1 MKRNV
6 LNSPGLL
13 ELKKR
18 RHKVFLNKIFIFLF
32 GILVIFFSL
41 AYLSRLNKLNI
52 NEVEILGNKV
62 LDTEI
67 LKKAVD
73 KQITGKYL
81 WLFPKTN
88 IFIYPKNTLKNN
100 LQDEFKRIK
109 DMSLTIKNTKT
120 LEVSLTEREAKYTW
134 CGEMPDSAVKPL
146 ETSGFTAEDQK
157 CYFVDE
163 DGYVFDEAPY
173 FSGNVYFKFYGTL
186 SESYFS
192 KQNFKQLISFR
203 DVLVGMG
210 LKPIALYA
218 TNDGDIQIF
227 LLSTNLSSLEPKIL
241 LKADAD
247 FQNVAENLQAALDT
261 EPLKSKFKNKYST
274 LEYIDLRFGN
284 KVYDKFSQ

>member
-18 RHKVFLNKIFIFLF
+18 RHKVFLNKILILLF
-32 GILVIFFSL
+32 GVLVIFFSL
-41 AYLSRLNKLNI
+41 AYLSHLNRLNI

-62 LDTEI
+62 LDTET
-67 LKKAVD
+67 LKIAV
-73 KQITGKYL
+73 KEQITGKYL

-88 IFIYPKNTLKNN
+88 IFLYPKNTIKND
-100 LQDEFKRIK
+100 LQDQFKRIK
-109 DMSLTIKNTKT
+109 DINLTIKNTKI
-120 LEVSLTEREAKYTW
+120 LEISLTEREAKYTW
-134 CGEMPDSAVKPL
+134 CGDSAEARL
-146 ETSGFTAEDQK
+146 SQNSENK

-173 FSGNVYFKFYGTL
+173 FSGNIYFKFYGTQT
-186 SESYFS
+186 ESYFS

-210 LKPIALYA
+210 LKPIAMYV
-218 TNDGDIQIF
+218 TNDGDIQVH
-227 LLSTNLSSLEPKIL
+227 LSSTNPLSMEPKII

-247 FQNVAENLQAALDT
+247 FKNVAENLQAALDT

-284 KVYDKFSQ
+284 KVYDKFQ

>member
-18 RHKVFLNKIFIFLF
+18 RHKVFFNKILILLF
-32 GILVIFFSL
+32 GVLVIFFSL
-41 AYLSRLNKLNI
+41 VYLSHLNRLNI
-52 NEVEILGNKV
+52 SEVEIFGNKV
-62 LDTEI
+62 LDTET
-67 LKKAVD
+67 LKEAVD
-73 KQITGKYL
+73 REIAGKYL

-88 IFIYPKNTLKNN
+88 IFIYPKNTIKNGLHN
-100 LQDEFKRIK
+100 EFKRIK
-109 DMSLTIKNTKT
+109 DISLTIKNTKT

-134 CGEMPDSAVKPL
+134 CGEDSSDVGRPVSGRP
-146 ETSGFTAEDQK
+146 TSEEK

-192 KQNFKQLISFR
+192 KQNFKQLILFR

-210 LKPIALYA
+210 LKPIALY
-218 TNDGDIQIF
+218 TTKDGDIQIF
-227 LLSTNLSSLEPKIL
+227 LSSVNPSLIEPKII

-284 KVYDKFSQ
+284 KVYDKFQ

>member
-18 RHKVFLNKIFIFLF
+18 RHKVFLNKILILLIVVLAFFIL
-32 GILVIFFSL
+32 LVF
-41 AYLSRLNKLNI
+41 LSRLKNI
-52 NEVEILGNKV
+52 NISEVDIVGNKV
-62 LDTEI
+62 LDTET
-67 LKKAVD
+67 LKSAVD
-73 KQITGKYL
+73 KKISGKYI

-88 IFIYPKNTLKNN
+88 IFIYPQNTIKNE
-100 LQDEFKRIK
+100 LQNEFKRIK
-109 DMSLTIKNTKT
+109 NINLKIKDTKT
-120 LEVSLTEREAKYTW
+120 LGISLIEREAKYTW
-134 CGEMPDSAVKPL
+134 CGSTDVGRPNFGRP
-146 ETSGFTAEDQK
+146 TSVDNTEQ

-163 DGYVFDEAPY
+163 DGYVFDQAPY
-173 FSGNVYFKFYGTL
+173 FSGNVYFKFYGTQ

-192 KQNFKQLISFR
+192 KQNFKQLILFR

-210 LKPIALYA
+210 LKPIAMYA
-218 TNDGDIQIF
+218 TNDGDLQVF
-227 LLSTNLSSLEPKIL
+227 LSGKNSSGTEPKII

-284 KVYDKFSQ
+284 KVYDKFQ

>member
-18 RHKVFLNKIFIFLF
+18 RHKVFLKKILILLLGVIVIFL
-32 GILVIFFSL
+32 SL
-41 AYLSRLNKLNI
+41 AYLSHLNKLNI
-52 NEVEILGNKV
+52 SEIDIVGNKV
-62 LDTEI
+62 LDTET
-67 LKKAVD
+67 LKIAV
-73 KQITGKYL
+73 KEQITGKYL

-88 IFIYPKNTLKNN
+88 IFLYPQNTIKNE
-100 LQDEFKRIK
+100 LQNEFKRIK
-109 DMSLTIKNTKT
+109 DISLLIKNTKT
-120 LEVSLTEREAKYTW
+120 LQISLTERVALYTW
-134 CGEMPDSAVKPL
+134 CGENF
-146 ETSGFTAEDQK
+146 SGVGIPQGSPTPEKENK

-173 FSGNVYFKFYGTL
+173 FSGNIYFKFYGAQ

-210 LKPIALYA
+210 LKPVALYV
-218 TNDGDIQIF
+218 TDDGDIQIF
-227 LLSTNLSSLEPKIL
+227 LSSMNSSRAEPKII

-284 KVYDKFSQ
+284 KVYDKFQ

>member
-13 ELKKR
+13 EFKKR
-18 RHKVFLNKIFIFLF
+18 RHKVFLKKILLLLF
-32 GILVIFFSL
+32 GILAFFSL
-41 AYLSRLNKLNI
+41 LAFLSRLDNFNI
-52 NEVEILGNKV
+52 NSVKILGNNV
-62 LDTEI
+62 LETEAI
-67 LKKAVD
+67 EKLVNE
-73 KQITGKYL
+73 QMSGYYL
-81 WLFPKTN
+81 WFFPKTN
-88 IFIYPKNTLKNN
+88 FILYPQDTLVKELKNK
-100 LQDEFKRIK
+100 FKRIK
-109 DMSLTIKNTKT
+109 DISINDKNIKT

-134 CGEMPDSAVKPL
+134 CGDSAEL
-146 ETSGFTAEDQK
+146 RFLQDSENK

-173 FSGNVYFKFYGTL
+173 FSGNIYFKFYGTQ

-203 DVLVGMG
+203 DVLVDMG
-210 LKPIALYA
+210 LKPIALYM

-227 LLSTNLSSLEPKIL
+227 LSSMNPSSMEPKII

-247 FQNVAENLQAALDT
+247 FQNVAENLQVALDT

-284 KVYDKFSQ
+284 KVYDKFQ